1 MLQYKSTTQ
10 QKLNQGT
17 NVRFPPTLFKI
28 KKLRRAAIT
37 LYPFINSQ
45 FVISRNSQRLKII
58 QLLTGLPSGHFYF
71 FTEKH
76 LQWLIPMK
84 A

>member
-1 MLQYKSTTQ
+1 MK
-10 QKLNQGT
+10 KLNGASQGT
-17 NVRFPPTLFKI
+17 FNQSSQANI
-28 KKLRRAAIT
+28 NM
-37 LYPFINSQ
+37 LYPFLNRP
-45 FVISRNSQRLKII
+45 FVITGNYQRLKII
-58 QLLTGLPSGHFYF
+58 QLLTGLPITSGHFYF

>member
-1 MLQYKSTTQ
+1 VQ

-17 NVRFPPTLFKI
+17 NVRF
-28 KKLRRAAIT
+28 IT
-37 LYPFINSQ
+37 LYSFLNNPLAITENY
-45 FVISRNSQRLKII
+45 QRLKII
-58 QLLTGLPSGHFYF
+58 QLLTGRFIFYF